1 MPRMTL
7 LMKWIWIPTHRTDLR
22 IFSLVILLIAGLG
35 FAWRAAGAQSEFNFS
50 GIDVVYTF
58 GEQVT
63 FQAKYQPVAQVE
75 KVFLFFQPAGE
86 DTRLVEMK
94 PDSQGEVVYSY
105 DLKTHYLRPFSR
117 TEFWFQ
123 AVLADGEKIE
133 SPKQAFDYI
142 DNRETWQAMDNGSIQ
157 VNWLKGDLFYGQDAL
172 NSAVA
177 GAKAASSIF
186 PGQNLDGIRIY
197 LYDTA
202 ASLQEALNNEA
213 SWAVGQAS
221 PDLGII
227 VVSIMPGID
236 QQLEMDRQIPHEIMH
251 VLLYQLVKDNYKN
264 VPMWLSE
271 GLSSITETYANPDY
285 QRVLTKSASANS
297 LLPLNSLCDSFPQDA
312 SNAFLAYA
320 QSDSFVHF
328 LQDKFGNSGLL
339 TLLRAYQNGYSCENG
354 IVAATGSSLSQLDYR
369 WRQESLGVDTGLLAV
384 QNLLPYMLV
393 VGILLLVPLIAAGIV
408 IRRRKA

>member
-1 MPRMTL
+1 MSRIL
-7 LMKWIWIPTHRTDLR
+7 KHRTSLLRFGVLFLLLTSLGALGRMAQAQTGFQFNDL
-22 IFSLVILLIAGLG
+22 
-35 FAWRAAGAQSEFNFS
+35 
-50 GIDVVYTF
+50 DVLYTY

-63 FQAKYQPVAQVE
+63 FQAKYNPVELV
-75 KVFLFFQPAGE
+75 KGVFLFFQPAGE
-86 DTRLVEMK
+86 DIRLVQMDLT
-94 PDSQGEVVYSY
+94 PQGEVLYSY
-105 DLKTHYLRPFSR
+105 DLTTHYLRPFSR

-123 AVLADGEKIE
+123 AELVDGEKVE

-142 DNRETWQAMDNGSIQ
+142 DNRETWQSLDNGSIQ

-172 NSAVA
+172 NSAA
-177 GAKAASSIF
+177 NGARNALSIF
-186 PGQNLDGIRIY
+186 PGQYLVGLRIY
-197 LYDTA
+197 LYDS
-202 ASLQEALNNEA
+202 ASAMQEALNNTQA

-271 GLSSITETYANPDY
+271 GLSSVVETFANPDY
-285 QRVLTKSASANS
+285 ERALSNAVNDNG
-297 LLPLNSLCDSFPQDA
+297 LLVLNSLCGTFPQNA

-328 LQDKFGNSGLL
+328 LQDKYGNNGLL
-339 TLLRAYQNGYSCENG
+339 NLVQAYQNGYSCEDG
-354 IVAATGSSLSQLDYR
+354 VVAATGSSLNQLEYR
-369 WRQESLGVDTGLLAV
+369 WRQESLGIDTELLAM
-384 QNLLPYMLV
+384 QNMLPFLLV
-393 VGILLLVPLIAAGIV
+393 AGILVLVPLFVAWAV
-408 IRRRKA
+408 IHRGKA